1 MEETCKKRCGIC
13 GAGIAAKH
21 LGSVKIGDADV
32 AVGYCERCNTFVVTI
47 GDGEK
52 PYNERMAEAKQHT
65 PKGWS
70 RRQCEDGSLELKR
83 RVPRRW
89 LWAFPVGSVLLV
101 FCVCAA
107 ARAVDLFFANSQ
119 IWTAFIATLG
129 FASGILAWIC
139 ALCRLTA
146 RRYRLGR
153 NSLVVE
159 SLWLGFIPM
168 CRRTFARTAITIGG
182 IVGKGKDFAATWGN
196 GYDRREF
203 WCGRSK
209 EEGDFIDANLLALGV
224 ADAMNEEPL
233 LCGKCGAEFRQDD
246 IDMSRNSLVCPQ
258 CGATTEPGNADRARL
273 VRFRMRYRPHG
284 VIDIPGGFELREG
297 RWWNGVLR
305 AALSRYVFVAFVAV
319 PLARLF
325 EKLPAPW
332 VYVPISILLLIV
344 AAAPVYFVGAAIVGR
359 FGVHRITA
367 EGGKVA
373 YFHGIGK
380 IGRRV
385 ELRMDSVDGF
395 GVMYRGSV
403 IDNNAAI
410 PKAIGIVGK
419 GKKKKRCIFRD
430 CPPIFYH
437 WVEGW
442 LRNVQKALAEEPNP
456 MR

>member
-1 MEETCKKRCGIC
+1 MEETCKKRCGVC

-83 RVPRRW
+83 CVPYRW
-89 LWAFPVGSVLLV
+89 LWAFLVGSVLLV
-101 FCVCAA
+101 FCVWAA
-107 ARAVDLFFANSQ
+107 NAVDLFFGSSQ

-129 FASGILAWIC
+129 FACGILAWVC

-159 SLWLGFIPM
+159 SLWLGFMPM
-168 CRRTFARTAITIGG
+168 CRRTFVRTAITSGG
-182 IVGKGKDFAATWGN
+182 IVEKGKDFAATWGN

-203 WCGRSK
+203 WRGRSK

-224 ADAMNEEPL
+224 TDAMNEEPL

-367 EGGKVA
+367 QGGKVA
-373 YFHGIGK
+373 YFHGIGRLGRWYELPIDS
-380 IGRRV
+380 IGDV
-385 ELRMDSVDGF
+385 
-395 GVMYRGSV
+395 GVTYRSSF
-403 IDNNAAI
+403 IDQNASI
-410 PKAIGIVGK
+410 PNAFAIGVK
-419 GKKKKRCIFRD
+419 GERKIRRTFRD

-442 LRNVQKALAEEPNP
+442 LCETLKESMEQS
-456 MR
+456 